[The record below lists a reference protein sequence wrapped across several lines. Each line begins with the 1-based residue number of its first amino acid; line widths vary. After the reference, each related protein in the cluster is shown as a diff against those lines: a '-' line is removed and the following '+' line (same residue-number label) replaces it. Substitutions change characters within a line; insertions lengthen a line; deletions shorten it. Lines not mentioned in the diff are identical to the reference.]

1 MVLVTPTP
9 SSSLPT
15 GMPVRPSLDQHPVT
29 TLVLQPM
36 GHLSQDRASSFQVTL
51 TEALQQANSV
61 VIDFL
66 WVTAVAADGL
76 AVLLAG
82 LQFAESLG
90 KDLSFYSADA
100 DTYAVLQA
108 QRYQRRSLSLD
119 QGTVVC
125 QPGFSE
131 FLSRR
136 GHTSTDTTEQAP
148 LPKPKPLV
156 QPTRPQP
163 VVLSAAPYTPTTWH
177 SNHVAS

>member
-1 MVLVTPTP
+1 MVIVTPTP

-15 GMPVRPSLDQHPVT
+15 GMPFLPGFEQHPVT
-29 TLVLQPM
+29 TLVLQPI
-36 GHLSQDRASSFQVTL
+36 GHLSQDQASNFLATL
-51 TEALQQANSV
+51 TEALQQANTV

-66 WVTAVAADGL
+66 WVTAVAPDGL

-82 LQFAESLG
+82 LQLAESLG
-90 KDLSFYSADA
+90 KDLSFYSADV

-108 QRYQRRSLSLD
+108 QRYQRRSLSD

-125 QPGFSE
+125 QVGFSE

-136 GHTSTDTTEQAP
+136 GQTPSDTIEQAP
-148 LPKPKPLV
+148 LPRPKPLV
-156 QPTRPQP
+156 QPTRAQP
-163 VVLSAAPYTPTTWH
+163 VVLSAAPYTPMTWH